1 MGWLAIRVVPARDH
15 DAALAALFAAG
26 AQSVHEDGTNLVTHF
41 PPETNLESVAVAVRE
56 VDPDAKITVFRS
68 VDTDW
73 SEAWKAQLS
82 VQTLGALRIAPPWL
96 AADMD
101 PSSTIIVDP
110 GMAFGT
116 GDHPTTRGV
125 IRLMQRLPIRGAR
138 VADLGAG
145 SAVLSIAAA
154 KLGARVVSA
163 IELDPD
169 AIGNAT
175 ENVERN
181 GVSNVVHV
189 IEGDA
194 KLLLPLV
201 APVDVILAN
210 ILAYVHVELL
220 PVFAGA
226 LAEGGRAVLSGVL
239 YQEREMLTE
248 VLAYFGWELQDE
260 DVEDTWWSATIS
272 RR

>member
-1 MGWLAIRVVPARDH
+1 MPAQKRE
-15 DAALAALFAAG
+15 AALAALFAAG
-26 AQSVHEDGTNLVTHF
+26 AQGVHEAGVRLVTHF
-41 PPETNLESVAVAVRE
+41 PPETDLESVAAAVRE
-56 VDPDAKITVFRS
+56 ADPGAIVTIGRP

-73 SEAWKAQLS
+73 SEAWKSQLS

-96 AADMD
+96 SAGMD
-101 PSSTIIVDP
+101 PNSTIVVDP

-154 KLGARVVSA
+154 KLGARLVSA

-181 GVSNVVHV
+181 GVGSVVHV
-189 IEGDA
+189 IQGDA
-194 KLLLPLV
+194 KVLLPLV

-226 LAEGGRAVLSGVL
+226 LTDGGRAVLSGVL
-239 YQEREMLTE
+239 SSEREMLTE
-248 VLAYFGWELQDE
+248 VLAYFGWKLQDE
-260 DVEDTWWSATIS
+260 DVEDIWWSATIS